1 MDAVIQSADV
11 LASAFWVTIQLFLI
25 AGVGSLVLGT
35 LIASM
40 RVSPVPPLRWFAA
53 AYVRIVRNTPLTIVL
68 FMAAFGLPEVDV
80 IFSFFTFAAI
90 GLTVYTASFV
100 AEAVRSGIN
109 AVPVGQAEAARSI
122 GLTFTQTMRLVVLP
136 QALRTVV
143 PPIGSVQIALLK
155 NTSVAAA
162 VGVGEAMQVTQ
173 GVVRDFG
180 NQVLAILAIV
190 GLTYAALALTV
201 SAIVRLIERRLA
213 IDR

>member
-1 MDAVIQSADV
+1 MDAVIQSADE
-11 LASAFWVTIQLFLI
+11 LASAFWVTIRLFLI
-25 AGVGSLVLGT
+25 AGVGATIFGT
-35 LIASM
+35 ALAAM

-53 AYVRIVRNTPLTIVL
+53 AYVRVVRNTPLTIVL
-68 FMAAFGLPEVDV
+68 FMAAFGLPEAGV
-80 IFSFFTFAAI
+80 IVSFFAFAAI

-109 AVPVGQAEAARSI
+109 AVPIGQAEAARSI

-136 QALRTVV
+136 QALRTVI
-143 PPIGSVQIALLK
+143 PPLGSVLIALLK

-180 NQVLAILAIV
+180 NQVLAILGIV
-190 GLTYAALALTV
+190 GLTYAVLALTL
-201 SAIVRLIERRLA
+201 SGIFRLIERRLA
-213 IDR
+213 VSR

>member
-25 AGVGSLVLGT
+25 AGVGSLILGT

-190 GLTYAALALTV
+190 GLTYAALALIV

-213 IDR
+213 VDR